1 MSDQTQVVLIIALV
15 LFGAYMLWGG
25 REDPT
30 YSRLNDLESR
40 VYSVEEKIEWFQDE
54 LSNKRD
60 K

>member
-40 VYSVEEKIEWFQDE
+40 VYEVEQKVDDLHDE
-54 LSNKRD
+54 LSNRR
-60 K
+60 